1 MQMLLGAPRRAPSA
15 GTAGKGHCQRG
26 DTAAGRGGSPSSV
39 QPRGEGV
46 PGWCWTPGSSPWTTV
61 GIPSAVPGV
70 TYTRTARGQ
79 LRGGTQSARLVARTW
94 WHLKVIGKGKER
106 ETWPLPWLP
115 PNILQHGLQ
124 AVTPGWVVAGKEGM
138 DGSRLCRLVL
148 GKAEAAPQQEAA
160 RAQPRPGWGGAS
172 MHNHPPNAPKS
183 CSGSEPT
190 QGSGLG
196 SSCRRLEPGSELGSD
211 PRSPSASALPS
222 NQRKQQLGVEQSQ
235 MKDVAD
241 VSLLPSSLLA
251 TWDTMLPGPHPRW
264 PPCHPVARD
273 DGHRGGRWHLPAAPA
288 AVGNRRRRPDR
299 QE

>member
-1 MQMLLGAPRRAPSA
+1 MVLDARIQSLDHGGDPQRCARCHTHQDSSGTAAWGDTRCPAGGQDVVASQGDWQGQGKRNLAVAMVTTQHPPARAPSSNA
-15 GTAGKGHCQRG
+15 GMGCSRE
-26 DTAAGRGGSPSSV
+26 GRDGWLPVVPFGFGENGG
-39 QPRGEGV
+39 
-46 PGWCWTPGSSPWTTV
+46 C
-61 GIPSAVPGV
+61 PSA
-70 TYTRTARGQ
+70 RSSESSAQ
-79 LRGGTQSARLVARTW
+79 ARL
-94 WHLKVIGKGKER
+94 
-106 ETWPLPWLP
+106 
-115 PNILQHGLQ
+115 
-124 AVTPGWVVAGKEGM
+124 
-138 DGSRLCRLVL
+138 
-148 GKAEAAPQQEAA
+148 
-160 RAQPRPGWGGAS
+160 GGAS

-196 SSCRRLEPGSELGSD
+196 SSCRGMEPGSELGSD

-241 VSLLPSSLLA
+241 VSLLPSSPLA
-251 TWDTMLPGPHPRW
+251 TWDTMLPGPHPRC
-264 PPCHPVARD
+264 PLCHPVARD